1 MDDEPKG
8 KVDGVSYL
16 YIIGGI
22 PAILGFLVVLF
33 ALARSCNI
41 PA

>member
-1 MDDEPKG
+1 MDEEPKG
-8 KVDGVSYL
+8 KLDGVAYL

-22 PAILGFLVVLF
+22 PAILLFLVVLF

>member
-1 MDDEPKG
+1 MDEEPKG
-8 KVDGVSYL
+8 KLDAVSYL
-16 YIIGGI
+16 YIVGGI